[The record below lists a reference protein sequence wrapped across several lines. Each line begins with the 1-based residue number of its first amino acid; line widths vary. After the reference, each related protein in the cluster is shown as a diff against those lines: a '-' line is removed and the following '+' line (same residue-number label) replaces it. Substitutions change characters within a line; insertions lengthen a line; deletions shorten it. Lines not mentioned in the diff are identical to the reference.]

1 MMLMKKYWHKLSFLQ
16 KNVLLT
22 VLVILTLVGTM
33 GALSFNMFQNSM
45 MSIFER
51 HSFETG
57 DTVLHKLD
65 EEIVRDVT
73 KDPVAQREK
82 REKLTEKLDEA
93 TEELNSVGQTYIVG
107 AKKNEKDE
115 LLIVDLSTDLANVVE
130 VRPGEYYKQPD
141 LWMEAYDK
149 VMSTKKAN
157 MTVVYEDLLGT
168 WVTILEP
175 IKDGE
180 GNIVAI
186 VAADVDASI
195 VPSTKEKFIIQ
206 GLMFICIS
214 VLIATVIQFLI
225 VRNAL
230 APLRDLREGLRRVG
244 EGDLNIKLE
253 ERSDDIGIINS
264 YFNNTIEKFKG
275 IIDKVKQTAEQ
286 VSSSSQELSVS
297 TKENSMAV
305 QGIVSSIVELRAG
318 VQLQETAVPKYLDI
332 IYEMEDRMEEITNT
346 AKQMAKES
354 EGTNHHSVKGNGII
368 EQTINQMN
376 IIQNAVQDL
385 SSIIYSLEKRS
396 KEISDIVTVITG
408 ISNQTNSL
416 ALDATIIEASRA
428 EETGEGFAVVADEV
442 RKLAEQMEASAK
454 DIANL
459 IGETQAGTEE
469 AVVSIRKA
477 SKEVESGMKLVEI
490 NGAFFEE
497 ISKSAQSVTNQVRVV
512 SSNSSDIL
520 QNSQN
525 IVRVVNELSLIA
537 NTYTNSS
544 SNVEE
549 SMKEQ
554 EMSVQDIAELA
565 SSLSWLSQELQEL
578 IGEFKS

>member
-1 MMLMKKYWHKLSFLQ
+1 MKKYWHKLSFLQ

-107 AKKNEKDE
+107 AKKNEKGE

-305 QGIVSSIVELRAG
+305 QEIVSSMVELRAG
-318 VQLQETAVPKYLDI
+318 AQLQETSVPQYLGI
-332 IYEMEDRMEEITNT
+332 VYEVEDKMEEITNA
-346 AKQMAKES
+346 AKQMEKVS
-354 EGTNHHSVKGNGII
+354 EGIEHHSVKGNGVTK
-368 EQTINQMN
+368 QAINQMN

-385 SSIIYSLEKRS
+385 SPIIYSLEVRS
-396 KEISDIVTVITG
+396 KEISDIVTVITS

-416 ALDATIIEASRA
+416 ALHATIEASRA

-477 SKEVESGMKLVEI
+477 SKEVESGMKLVEM

>member
-1 MMLMKKYWHKLSFLQ
+1 MKKYWHKLSFLQ

-73 KDPVAQREK
+73 KDPLAQREK

-107 AKKNEKDE
+107 AKENEKGE
-115 LLIVDLSTDLANVVE
+115 LLIVDLSTGLANVVE

-157 MTVVYEDLLGT
+157 MTVVYEDALGT

-175 IKDGE
+175 IKDRE
-180 GNIVAI
+180 GNIVAL

-206 GLMFICIS
+206 GVMFICIS

-230 APLRDLREGLRRVG
+230 APLRDLREGLRKVG
-244 EGDLNIKLE
+244 EGDLSIKLE
-253 ERSDDIGIINS
+253 ERPDDIGIINA

-305 QGIVSSIVELRAG
+305 QEIVSSMVGLRAG
-318 VQLQETAVPKYLDI
+318 AQSQETSVPHYLGI
-332 IYEMEDRMEEITNT
+332 VCEMEDKMEEIKN
-346 AKQMAKES
+346 AAEQMAKES
-354 EGTNHHSVKGNGII
+354 EGTEHHSVKGNGVIR
-368 EQTINQMN
+368 QAINQMN
-376 IIQNAVQDL
+376 IIQNTVQDL
-385 SSIIYSLEKRS
+385 SSIIHSLETRS
-396 KEISDIVTVITG
+396 KEISDIVNVITG

-416 ALDATIIEASRA
+416 ALHASIEASRA
-428 EETGEGFAVVADEV
+428 DASGKGFVVADEV
-442 RKLAEQMEASAK
+442 RKLAEQTEASAK
-454 DIANL
+454 DIAKL
-459 IGETQAGTEE
+459 IEEIQAETEE
-469 AVVSIRKA
+469 AVVSMQKA
-477 SKEVESGMKLVEI
+477 SKEVESGMKLVESS
-490 NGAFFEE
+490 GAFFEK

-537 NTYTNSS
+537 NAYANSS
-544 SNVEE
+544 SNIEG

>member
-1 MMLMKKYWHKLSFLQ
+1 MLMKKYWHKLSFLQ

-107 AKKNEKDE
+107 AKKNEKGE

-305 QGIVSSIVELRAG
+305 QEIVSSMVELRAG
-318 VQLQETAVPKYLDI
+318 AQLQETSVPQYLGI
-332 IYEMEDRMEEITNT
+332 VYEVEDKMEEITNA
-346 AKQMAKES
+346 AKQMEKVS
-354 EGTNHHSVKGNGII
+354 EGIEHHSVKGNGVTK
-368 EQTINQMN
+368 QAINQMN

-385 SSIIYSLEKRS
+385 SSIIYSLEVRS
-396 KEISDIVTVITG
+396 KEISDIVTVITS

-416 ALDATIIEASRA
+416 ALHATIEASRA

-477 SKEVESGMKLVEI
+477 SKEVESGMKLVEM

-525 IVRVVNELSLIA
+525 IVRVINELSLIA

>member
-1 MMLMKKYWHKLSFLQ
+1 MERYWHKLSFLQ

-65 EEIVRDVT
+65 VEILRDVA
-73 KDPVAQREK
+73 KDPTAEREK
-82 REKLTEKLDEA
+82 REKLTEKLDES

-107 AKKNEKDE
+107 AKKNEKGE
-115 LLIVDLSTDLANVVE
+115 LQIIDLSTGLANVVE

-157 MTVVYEDLLGT
+157 MTVVYEDALGT

-175 IKDGE
+175 IKDRE
-180 GNIVAI
+180 GNIVAL

-244 EGDLNIKLE
+244 EGDLSIKLE
-253 ERSDDIGIINS
+253 ERPDDIGIINS

-318 VQLQETAVPKYLDI
+318 VQLQETSVPKYLDI
-332 IYEMEDRMEEITNT
+332 IYEMEGRMEEITNT
-346 AKQMAKES
+346 AKQIAKES

-385 SSIIYSLEKRS
+385 SSIIYYLEKKS
-396 KEISDIVTVITG
+396 KEISGIVTVITG
-408 ISNQTNSL
+408 ISDQTNSL
-416 ALDATIIEASRA
+416 ALDVTTIEASCA
-428 EETGEGFAVVADEV
+428 EETGERFVVVADEV
-442 RKLAEQMEASAK
+442 RKLAEQTEASAK
-454 DIANL
+454 DIAKL
-459 IGETQAGTEE
+459 IGETRVGTED
-469 AVVSIRKA
+469 AVVSIQNA
-477 SKEVESGMKLVEI
+477 LKEVESGMKLVESS
-490 NGAFFEE
+490 GAFFGE

-537 NTYTNSS
+537 NTYANSS
-544 SNVEE
+544 NNIEE

>member
-1 MMLMKKYWHKLSFLQ
+1 MKKYWHKLSFLQ

-65 EEIVRDVT
+65 EQIVRDVT

-107 AKKNEKDE
+107 AEKNKKGE
-115 LLIVDLSTDLANVVE
+115 LLIVDLSTDLSNTVE
-130 VRPGEYYKQPD
+130 VKPGEYYKQPD

-157 MTVVYEDLLGT
+157 MTVVYEDLLGS

-175 IKDGE
+175 IKDGD

-230 APLRDLREGLRRVG
+230 SPLRDLREGLRKVG
-244 EGDLNIKLE
+244 EGDLSIKLE
-253 ERSDDIGIINS
+253 ERPDDIGIINS

-305 QGIVSSIVELRAG
+305 QEIVSSMVELRAG
-318 VQLQETAVPKYLDI
+318 AQSQETSVPEYLGI
-332 IYEMEDRMEEITNT
+332 VYEMADKMEEITNA

-354 EGTNHHSVKGNGII
+354 EGIEHYSGEGNDVTK
-368 EQTINQMN
+368 QAINQMN

-385 SSIIYSLEKRS
+385 SSIIYSLEVRS
-396 KEISDIVTVITG
+396 KEISDIVTVITS

-416 ALDATIIEASRA
+416 ALHATIEASRA
-428 EETGEGFAVVADEV
+428 EETGDGFAVVADEV
-442 RKLAEQMEASAK
+442 RKLAEQTEASAK
-454 DIANL
+454 DIAKL
-459 IGETQAGTEE
+459 IEETQAGTEE
-469 AVVSIRKA
+469 AFVSMQKT
-477 SKEVESGMKLVEI
+477 SKEVESGMKLVESS
-490 NGAFFEE
+490 GAFFEK
-497 ISKSAQSVTNQVRVV
+497 ISKSAQTVTNQVRVV

-537 NTYTNSS
+537 NKYANSS

>member
-1 MMLMKKYWHKLSFLQ
+1 MKKYWHKLSFLQ

-107 AKKNEKDE
+107 AKKNEKGE

-206 GLMFICIS
+206 GLMFICI
-214 VLIATVIQFLI
+214 LF
-225 VRNAL
+225 
-230 APLRDLREGLRRVG
+230 
-244 EGDLNIKLE
+244 
-253 ERSDDIGIINS
+253 
-264 YFNNTIEKFKG
+264 
-275 IIDKVKQTAEQ
+275 
-286 VSSSSQELSVS
+286 
-297 TKENSMAV
+297 
-305 QGIVSSIVELRAG
+305 
-318 VQLQETAVPKYLDI
+318 
-332 IYEMEDRMEEITNT
+332 
-346 AKQMAKES
+346 
-354 EGTNHHSVKGNGII
+354 
-368 EQTINQMN
+368 
-376 IIQNAVQDL
+376 
-385 SSIIYSLEKRS
+385 
-396 KEISDIVTVITG
+396 
-408 ISNQTNSL
+408 
-416 ALDATIIEASRA
+416 
-428 EETGEGFAVVADEV
+428 
-442 RKLAEQMEASAK
+442 
-454 DIANL
+454 
-459 IGETQAGTEE
+459 
-469 AVVSIRKA
+469 
-477 SKEVESGMKLVEI
+477 
-490 NGAFFEE
+490 
-497 ISKSAQSVTNQVRVV
+497 
-512 SSNSSDIL
+512 
-520 QNSQN
+520 
-525 IVRVVNELSLIA
+525 
-537 NTYTNSS
+537 
-544 SNVEE
+544 
-549 SMKEQ
+549 
-554 EMSVQDIAELA
+554 
-565 SSLSWLSQELQEL
+565 
-578 IGEFKS
+578 

>member
-1 MMLMKKYWHKLSFLQ
+1 MKKYWHKLSFLQ

-107 AKKNEKDE
+107 AKKNEKGE

-195 VPSTKEKFIIQ
+195 VPITKEKFIIQ

-305 QGIVSSIVELRAG
+305 QEIVSSMVELRAG
-318 VQLQETAVPKYLDI
+318 AQLQETSVPQYLGI
-332 IYEMEDRMEEITNT
+332 VYEMEDKMEEIKNA
-346 AKQMAKES
+346 AKQMVKAS
-354 EGTNHHSVKGNGII
+354 EGIEHHSVKGNGVTK
-368 EQTINQMN
+368 QAINQMN

-385 SSIIYSLEKRS
+385 SSIIYSLEVRS
-396 KEISDIVTVITG
+396 KEISDIVTVITS

-416 ALDATIIEASRA
+416 ALHATIEASRA
-428 EETGEGFAVVADEV
+428 EETEEGFAVVADEV
-442 RKLAEQMEASAK
+442 RKLAEQTEASAK
-454 DIANL
+454 DIAKL

-469 AVVSIRKA
+469 AVVSMQKT
-477 SKEVESGMKLVEI
+477 SKEVESGMKLVESS
-490 NGAFFEE
+490 GAFFEK
-497 ISKSAQSVTNQVRVV
+497 ISKSAQTVTNQVGVV
-512 SSNSSDIL
+512 SSNSNNIL

-525 IVRVVNELSLIA
+525 IVRVVNELSLITNKYA
-537 NTYTNSS
+537 NSS

-549 SMKEQ
+549 IMKEQ

>member
-1 MMLMKKYWHKLSFLQ
+1 MKKYWHKLSFLQ

-65 EEIVRDVT
+65 EQIVRDVT

-82 REKLTEKLDEA
+82 RGKLTEKLDEA

-107 AKKNEKDE
+107 AEKNEKGE
-115 LLIVDLSTDLANVVE
+115 LLIVDLSTDLSNTVE
-130 VRPGEYYKQPD
+130 VKPGEYYKQPD

-157 MTVVYEDLLGT
+157 MTVVYEDLLGS

-175 IKDGE
+175 IKDGD

-230 APLRDLREGLRRVG
+230 SPLRDLREGLRKVG
-244 EGDLNIKLE
+244 EGDLSIKLE
-253 ERSDDIGIINS
+253 ERPDDIGIINS

-305 QGIVSSIVELRAG
+305 QEIVSSMVELRAG
-318 VQLQETAVPKYLDI
+318 AQSQETSVPEYLGI
-332 IYEMEDRMEEITNT
+332 VYEMADKMEEITNA

-354 EGTNHHSVKGNGII
+354 EGIEHYSGEGNDVTK
-368 EQTINQMN
+368 QAINQMN

-385 SSIIYSLEKRS
+385 SSIIYSLEVRS
-396 KEISDIVTVITG
+396 KEISDIVTVITS

-416 ALDATIIEASRA
+416 ALHATIEASRA
-428 EETGEGFAVVADEV
+428 EETGDGFAVVADEV
-442 RKLAEQMEASAK
+442 RKLAEQTEASAK
-454 DIANL
+454 DIAKL
-459 IGETQAGTEE
+459 IEETQAGTEE
-469 AVVSIRKA
+469 AVVSMQKT
-477 SKEVESGMKLVEI
+477 SKEVESGMKLVESS
-490 NGAFFEE
+490 GAFFEK
-497 ISKSAQSVTNQVRVV
+497 ISKSAQTVTNQVRVV

-537 NTYTNSS
+537 NKYANSS

>member
-1 MMLMKKYWHKLSFLQ
+1 MRKYWHKLSFLQ

-45 MSIFER
+45 MSMFER

-65 EEIVRDVT
+65 AEILRDVA
-73 KDPVAQREK
+73 KDPTAEREK
-82 REKLTEKLDEA
+82 REKLTEKLDES

-107 AKKNEKDE
+107 AKKNEKGE
-115 LLIVDLSTDLANVVE
+115 LQIIDLSTGLANVVE

-141 LWMEAYDK
+141 LWMKAYDK

-157 MTVVYEDLLGT
+157 MTEVYEDALGT

-180 GNIVAI
+180 GNIVAL

-214 VLIATVIQFLI
+214 VLIATFIQFLI

-244 EGDLNIKLE
+244 EGDLSIKLE
-253 ERSDDIGIINS
+253 ERPDDIGIINA

-318 VQLQETAVPKYLDI
+318 VQSQETSVPKYLSI
-332 IYEMEDRMEEITNT
+332 VYKMEDKMEEITNI

-354 EGTNHHSVKGNGII
+354 EGMKHHSVKGNGVI

-376 IIQNAVQDL
+376 IIQNALQDL
-385 SSIIYSLEKRS
+385 SSIIHSLETRS
-396 KEISDIVTVITG
+396 KEISDIVNVITG

-416 ALDATIIEASRA
+416 ALNASIEASRA
-428 EETGEGFAVVADEV
+428 EATGKGFAVVDEV
-442 RKLAEQMEASAK
+442 RKLAEQTEASAK
-454 DIANL
+454 DIAKL
-459 IGETQAGTEE
+459 IGETQVETEE
-469 AVVSIRKA
+469 AVVSIQKA
-477 SKEVESGMKLVEI
+477 SKEVESGIKLFQSS
-490 NGAFFEE
+490 GAFFEK
-497 ISKSAQSVTNQVRVV
+497 ISKSAQSVTSQVRVV

-520 QNSQN
+520 QSSQN

-537 NTYTNSS
+537 NKYANSS
-544 SNVEE
+544 NNIEE

>member
-1 MMLMKKYWHKLSFLQ
+1 MKKYWHKLSFLQ

-65 EEIVRDVT
+65 EQIVRDVT

-82 REKLTEKLDEA
+82 RGKLTEKLDEA

-107 AKKNEKDE
+107 AEKNEKGE
-115 LLIVDLSTDLANVVE
+115 LLIVDLSTDLSNTVE
-130 VRPGEYYKQPD
+130 VKPGEYYKQPD

-157 MTVVYEDLLGT
+157 MTVVYEDLLGS

-175 IKDGE
+175 IKDGD

-230 APLRDLREGLRRVG
+230 SPLRDLREGLRKVG
-244 EGDLNIKLE
+244 EGDLSIKLE
-253 ERSDDIGIINS
+253 ERPDDIGIINS

-305 QGIVSSIVELRAG
+305 QEIVSSMVELRAG
-318 VQLQETAVPKYLDI
+318 AQSQETSVPEYLGI
-332 IYEMEDRMEEITNT
+332 VYEMADKMEEITNA

-354 EGTNHHSVKGNGII
+354 EGIEHYSGEGNDVTK
-368 EQTINQMN
+368 QAINQMN

-385 SSIIYSLEKRS
+385 SSIIYSLEVRS
-396 KEISDIVTVITG
+396 KEISDIVTVITS

-416 ALDATIIEASRA
+416 ALHATIEASRA
-428 EETGEGFAVVADEV
+428 EETGDGFAVVADEV
-442 RKLAEQMEASAK
+442 RKLAEQTEASAK
-454 DIANL
+454 DIAKL
-459 IGETQAGTEE
+459 IEETQAGTEE
-469 AVVSIRKA
+469 AVVSMQKT
-477 SKEVESGMKLVEI
+477 SKEVESGMKLVESS
-490 NGAFFEE
+490 GAFFEK
-497 ISKSAQSVTNQVRVV
+497 ISKSAQTVTNQVRVV

-537 NTYTNSS
+537 NKYANSS
-544 SNVEE
+544 SNVKE

>member
-1 MMLMKKYWHKLSFLQ
+1 MKKYWHKLSFLQ

-22 VLVILTLVGTM
+22 VLVILTLVGSM

-65 EEIVRDVT
+65 AEIVRDVA
-73 KDPVAQREK
+73 KDPTAEREK
-82 REKLTEKLDEA
+82 REKLTEKLDES

-107 AKKNEKDE
+107 AKENEKGE
-115 LLIVDLSTDLANVVE
+115 LQIVDLSTDLANVVE
-130 VRPGEYYKQPD
+130 VKPGDYYKQPD
-141 LWMEAYDK
+141 LWMKAYDK

-157 MTVVYEDLLGT
+157 MTVVYEDALGS

-180 GNIVAI
+180 DNIVAI

-195 VPSTKEKFIIQ
+195 VPITKGKFIIQ

-230 APLRDLREGLRRVG
+230 APLRDLREGLRKVG
-244 EGDLNIKLE
+244 EGDLSIKLE
-253 ERSDDIGIINS
+253 ERTDDIGIINA

-275 IIDKVKQTAEQ
+275 IIDKVKQTSEQ
-286 VSSSSQELSVS
+286 VSSSSKELSVS

-305 QGIVSSIVELRAG
+305 QEIVSSMVELRAG
-318 VQLQETAVPKYLDI
+318 AQSQETSVPQYLGI
-332 IYEMEDRMEEITNT
+332 VYEMEDKMEEITNA

-354 EGTNHHSVKGNGII
+354 EGMEHYSVKGNSVI
-368 EQTINQMN
+368 EQKINQMN

-385 SSIIYSLEKRS
+385 SSIIYSLETRS
-396 KEISDIVTVITG
+396 KEISDIVTVITD

-416 ALDATIIEASRA
+416 ALHATIEASRA

-442 RKLAEQMEASAK
+442 RKLAEQTEASAK
-454 DIANL
+454 DIAKL

-469 AVVSIRKA
+469 AVVSMQKA
-477 SKEVESGMKLVEI
+477 SKEVESGIKLVESS
-490 NGAFFEE
+490 GAFFEK
-497 ISKSAQSVTNQVRVV
+497 ISKSAQTVTNQVRVV
-512 SSNSSDIL
+512 SSNSNDIL

-525 IVRVVNELSLIA
+525 IVRVVNELSLITNKYA
-537 NTYTNSS
+537 NS
-544 SNVEE
+544 SNVQE